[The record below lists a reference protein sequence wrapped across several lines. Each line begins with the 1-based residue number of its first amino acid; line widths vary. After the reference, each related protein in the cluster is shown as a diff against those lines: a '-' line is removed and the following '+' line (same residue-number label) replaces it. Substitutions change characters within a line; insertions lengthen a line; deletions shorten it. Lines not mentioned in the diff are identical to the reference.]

1 MTGTETS
8 IWAIN
13 RSLSFKNLTAKQYIW
28 LFETGM
34 VGTAKPAVALQMLTK
49 FESTSGN
56 IPSNIV
62 LNSCK
67 RVKRAIYSRISNEA
81 WKPVL
86 VKLELMIQSLQ

>member
-8 IWAIN
+8 IWAVN
-13 RSLSFKNLTAKQYIW
+13 RALSFKNLTANQYIW

-34 VGTAKPAVALQMLTK
+34 TGTAKPAVALQILTK
-49 FESTSGN
+49 FEKNTGKL
-56 IPSNIV
+56 PSSIV

-67 RVKRAIYSRISNEA
+67 RVKRAIYSRISDEA